1 MEMKIAWS
9 SWEVRVIEGSS
20 YWEATLLLQQK
31 AIILRT
37 HFSLIGTPKMTIN
50 TILFYIQL
58 YNENT
63 YPLRASC
70 NHCITFYFH
79 FFVSE
84 TQFDRCLDQLF
95 GIVLSPEDDA
105 KLVEKYGSPDPK
117 RRGMVSY
124 RKFCEVIGAGTMII
138 YFLIFF
144 DHY

>member
-1 MEMKIAWS
+1 MGTHIP
-9 SWEVRVIEGSS
+9 
-20 YWEATLLLQQK
+20 LL
-31 AIILRT
+31 
-37 HFSLIGTPKMTIN
+37 N
-50 TILFYIQL
+50 
-58 YNENT
+58 
-63 YPLRASC
+63 ASC
-70 NHCITFYFH
+70 NDCITFFFH

-105 KLVEKYGSPDPK
+105 KLMEKYGSPDPK